1 MLALEKGSA
10 VPVTRLLD
18 LLWDGDPPPSAK
30 TKLQGH
36 VSALRHEIAGLCAAV
51 GGLDGAAKDGYLL
64 TGSHGYVLNSD
75 GVDLDLEEFDHL
87 ATYAWRALDAAQW
100 RIASEY
106 FDKALATWHGP
117 ALSDILLPRVRRI
130 AETIEERRMLVL
142 EAKAGADLA
151 LGRYNVVAAG
161 LPRWVE
167 ENPLRERL
175 RALLMLALYRCGCRA
190 DALAIYRSGREA
202 IVAAVGLEPGSELQR
217 LHHRMLAGDQAVQA
231 SYLEMAQR
239 SVSAPIA

>member
-1 MLALEKGSA
+1 MLALEKGKA

-18 LLWDGDPPPSAK
+18 LLWDGDAPPSAR

-36 VSALRHEIAGLCAAV
+36 VSAVRHEIAGLCAATS
-51 GGLDGAAKDGYLL
+51 GLDGVTKDGYLL
-64 TGSHGYVLNSD
+64 TCSHSYALTSD
-75 GVDLDLEEFDHL
+75 GVHLDLEEFDHL
-87 ATYAWRALDAAQW
+87 VTYAWHALDAGQW
-100 RIASEY
+100 RSASEY
-106 FDKALATWHGP
+106 CDKALATWHGP
-117 ALSDILLPRVRRI
+117 ALSDIMLPRVRRI

-142 EAKAGADLA
+142 EAKAEADLA
-151 LGRYNVVAAG
+151 LGRYDVVAAD

-190 DALAIYRSGREA
+190 DALALYRSGREA

-239 SVSAPIA
+239 PVSAHIA